1 MAKPATE
8 TLKKA
13 LLAAG
18 PSILKTQTFDHY
30 DAKGKVVLGPRLQDR
45 GQGPPGDVHN
55 TGRALD
61 IILCSMKPPA
71 FLVRFD
77 EEATIGYGLV
87 NIFLGLQS
95 EMKWDTMIY
104 DQKEWNSAGKVMERK
119 KPMYDDAMDRVRF
132 EHLTHIHID
141 WSFANCDDT
150 GFYQTLVDH
159 LNSAD
164 FS

>member
-1 MAKPATE
+1 MARPAVA

-13 LLAAG
+13 LLDAG
-18 PSILKTQTFDHY
+18 PPILKTQCFDHY
-30 DAKGKVVLGPRLQDR
+30 DSKGKVVLGSRLQDN

-61 IILCSMKPPA
+61 IVLCSMKPPS

-77 EEATIGYGLV
+77 EEATIGYGLT
-87 NIFLGLQS
+87 NIFLELQW

-119 KPMYDDAMDRVRF
+119 KPMYDDPMARVRF

-141 WSFANCDDT
+141 WSYANCDDT
-150 GFYQTLVDH
+150 DFYDDLVNH
-159 LNSAD
+159 LKSAD